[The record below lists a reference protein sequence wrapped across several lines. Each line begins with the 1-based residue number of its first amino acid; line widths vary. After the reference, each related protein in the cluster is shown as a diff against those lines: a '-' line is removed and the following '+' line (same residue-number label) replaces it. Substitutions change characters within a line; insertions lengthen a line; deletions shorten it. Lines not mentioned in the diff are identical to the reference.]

1 MLRRN
6 IIEHLREVSEEASVM
21 ENLSIHNRNTDEV
34 IEFDPAFSSALIRA
48 SLAYATVLIT
58 GDLKRQDPEDA
69 LIRIITV
76 AGTTY
81 VDEL

>member
-6 IIEHLREVSEEASVM
+6 VIKHLREVSEEARAM
-21 ENLSIHNRNTDEV
+21 ENISLHNRNIDEA

-81 VDEL
+81 TDEL

>member
-6 IIEHLREVSEEASVM
+6 IVEHLREVSEKARAM
-21 ENLSIHNRNTDEV
+21 ESMSLYNSNIDEV
-34 IEFDPAFSSALIRA
+34 IDLDPAFSSALIRA

-58 GDLKRQDPEDA
+58 GGLKHQDPEDA
-69 LIRIITV
+69 LIRIIMV